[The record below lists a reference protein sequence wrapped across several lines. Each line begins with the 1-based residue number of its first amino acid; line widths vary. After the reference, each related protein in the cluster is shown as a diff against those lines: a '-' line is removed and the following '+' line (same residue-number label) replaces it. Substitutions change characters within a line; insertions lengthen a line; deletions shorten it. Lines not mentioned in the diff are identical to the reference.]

1 MWAQK
6 WQPWHAKHVAS
17 LLITCLGPCKQKIAC
32 GHAPPLVFFQKVMPQ
47 QQRMHSTKQTATTQE
62 MQTRCWKQQT
72 GPLKSDGQGLGYGGK
87 KNLQTHSFDFPK
99 TPAAKKNGSYKSVTA
114 TRVIFSP
121 REQHPPTPIAHTH
134 GHAKDLGPNQ
144 AVWAAIIFAALM
156 QQNWS
161 ASSAKQAKSDILLLI
176 TTQEISQ
183 YF

>member
-1 MWAQK
+1 M
-6 WQPWHAKHVAS
+6 VA
-17 LLITCLGPCKQKIAC
+17 
-32 GHAPPLVFFQKVMPQ
+32 
-47 QQRMHSTKQTATTQE
+47 R
-62 MQTRCWKQQT
+62 
-72 GPLKSDGQGLGYGGK
+72 

-99 TPAAKKNGSYKSVTA
+99 IPAAKKNGSYKSVTA

-161 ASSAKQAKSDILLLI
+161 ASSAKQAMSPAV
-176 TTQEISQ
+176 TEFEIN
-183 YF
+183 